1 MTPKSEA
8 KRAIA
13 LTFSYDVFV
22 AGLAMLLALEM
33 RWRVFGDYQSRPFPD
48 TVPVIATLLF
58 MFAAVISFVSLKV
71 HRQVWRHVGWPDVVK
86 ICQAVLLAPLIFLP
100 LLFILNRLDGFP
112 RSSLLICM
120 PLWLGLLFVGRML
133 ALMRSTHKP
142 LQIFAKRRPGAPNA
156 ILVGDA
162 DALGD
167 ALRELDRDPGGRPL
181 RVLGLIET
189 TGMAQGRAIRGVT
202 VHGGIGDLGMQLD
215 VFNERYGEYPW
226 VAAVGSGRSR
236 SIMRQILSATSKR
249 RSEVMSL
256 GSSAGIARLE
266 PVQPEDLLGRSESQ
280 RNMAPIAAM
289 VEGKR
294 IFITGAGGTI
304 GSELSRQCAALGP
317 SHITIFDNSEFNL
330 YQIDLA
336 LRTKY
341 PGIEI
346 TTLLG
351 DVRDAGRLATT
362 MAGARPD
369 IVIHA
374 AALKQVPLMEMNPC
388 EAILTNI
395 GGASNAA
402 QAAVACGVAHF
413 VFISTD
419 KAVDPDNVM
428 GATKRLSEVAIS
440 RIAKDTGMAAS
451 MVRFGNVLGSSGSV
465 VPLFEQQIAEGG
477 PVTVTHPDI
486 TRFFMTIEEATYLV
500 LQSAAQ
506 QKLRGK
512 AALYVLDMGRP
523 VRIQSLAESMIRMK
537 GMVPNV
543 DIKIIHTGLRP
554 GDKMHEA
561 LTYDYEKPVE
571 TDVKGVR
578 LVATEHQEVL
588 GFELALEG
596 LLKSANE
603 RDPSRAIYQLN
614 AMVANFAARPAHV
627 CAWYEAELC
636 NSSGVLP
643 LCPIL
648 MFALPAP

>member
-33 RWRVFGDYQSRPFPD
+33 RWRIFGDYQSRPFPD
-48 TVPVIATLLF
+48 TIPVIATLLF
-58 MFAAVISFVSLKV
+58 MFAATISFYSLKV

-100 LLFILNRLDGFP
+100 LLFIWNRLDGFP

-120 PLWLGLLFVGRML
+120 PLWLGLLFAGRML
-133 ALMRSTHKP
+133 AVMRSTHKP

-162 DALGD
+162 DALRD

-181 RVLGLIET
+181 RVLGLVET

-202 VHGGIGDLGMQLD
+202 VHGGIRDLGKQLD
-215 VFNERYGEYPW
+215 VFNERYGGYPW

-236 SIMRQILSATSKR
+236 AIMRQILSTTSKR

-266 PVQPEDLLGRSESQ
+266 PVQPEDLLGRRESY
-280 RNMAPIAAM
+280 RNMAPIAAV
-289 VEGKR
+289 VEGAR

-304 GSELSRQCAALGP
+304 GSELSRQCAALKP
-317 SHITIFDNSEFNL
+317 SHITIFDNSEYNL
-330 YQIDLA
+330 YQIDLT
-336 LRTKY
+336 LRTKF
-341 PGIEI
+341 PDVKI

-351 DVRDAGRLATT
+351 DVRDAGRLSVT
-362 MAGARPD
+362 MAKAKPD
-369 IVIHA
+369 VVIHA

-402 QAAVACGVAHF
+402 QAAVACGAKHF

-428 GATKRLSEVAIS
+428 GATKRLSEIVITK
-440 RIAKDTGMAAS
+440 IAEGTGMAAS

-465 VPLFEQQIAEGG
+465 VPLFEKQIAEGG

-486 TRFFMTIEEATYLV
+486 TRFFMTVEEATYLV

-506 QKLRGK
+506 QETQGK

-543 DIKIIHTGLRP
+543 DIKIEHTGLRP

-561 LTYDYEKPVE
+561 LTYDYEKLVE
-571 TDVKGVR
+571 TQVKGVR
-578 LVATEHQEVL
+578 LVATDQSDML
-588 GFELALEG
+588 GFELALES

-614 AMVANFAARPAHV
+614 AMVTNFATRPVTQEVAST
-627 CAWYEAELC
+627 A
-636 NSSGVLP
+636 
-643 LCPIL
+643 
-648 MFALPAP
+648 

>member
-1 MTPKSEA
+1 MTPKNEA

-13 LTFSYDVFV
+13 LTFSYDIIV
-22 AGLAMLLALEM
+22 AGLAMFLALEM
-33 RWRVFGDYQSRPFPD
+33 RWRIFGDYQSRPFPD
-48 TVPVIATLLF
+48 TILVIATLLF
-58 MFAAVISFVSLKV
+58 MLSTFVSFYSLKI

-86 ICQAVLLAPLIFLP
+86 TCQAALLVPLIFLP
-100 LLFILNRLDGFP
+100 LLFIWNRLEGFP
-112 RSSLLICM
+112 RSSLVICV
-120 PLWLGLLFVGRML
+120 PLWLGLLFAGRML

-142 LQIFAKRRPGAPNA
+142 LQIFAKRKPGAPNA
-156 ILVGDA
+156 ILIGDA

-167 ALRELDRDPGGRPL
+167 ALRELDHDPDGRPL

-202 VHGGIGDLGMQLD
+202 IHGGIGDLGKQLD
-215 VFNERYGEYPW
+215 IFNERYSQYPW
-226 VAAVGSGRSR
+226 VAAVGNGRSR
-236 SIMRQILSATSKR
+236 AIMRQILSTTSKR
-249 RSEVMSL
+249 GSEVMSL

-266 PVQPEDLLGRSESQ
+266 PVQPEDLLGRRESH
-280 RNMAPIAAM
+280 RNMAPIAKM
-289 VEGKR
+289 IEGSR
-294 IFITGAGGTI
+294 LFITGAGGTI
-304 GSELSRQCAALGP
+304 GSELSRQCAALKP
-317 SHITIFDNSEFNL
+317 SQITIFDNSEYNL

-336 LRTKY
+336 LRTKF
-341 PGIEI
+341 PDIEVS
-346 TTLLG
+346 TLLG

-362 MAGARPD
+362 MAKAKPD

-395 GGASNAA
+395 GGAANTA
-402 QAAVACGVAHF
+402 QAAVACNAKRF

-428 GATKRLSEVAIS
+428 GATKRLSEIAIS
-440 RIAKDTGMAAS
+440 RIADGTSITAS
-451 MVRFGNVLGSSGSV
+451 IVRFGNVLGSSGSV

-486 TRFFMTIEEATYLV
+486 TRFFMIVEEATYLV

-506 QKLRGK
+506 QATQGL

-543 DIKIIHTGLRP
+543 DIQIIHTGLRP

-561 LTYDYEKPVE
+561 LTYDYEKLIE
-571 TDVKGVR
+571 TKVKGVR
-578 LVATEHQEVL
+578 LVATDHTDKR
-588 GFELALEG
+588 GFELALES

-614 AMVANFAARPAHV
+614 AMVANFAAG
-627 CAWYEAELC
+627 
-636 NSSGVLP
+636 SGASEDEV
-643 LCPIL
+643 
-648 MFALPAP
+648 ASTA